1 MTRRNDEDW
10 IGNATMLLSELVYDA
25 ETLKIDTKSKYWPKG
40 ANSLSRRLKE
50 IKVNLQQVGIEIEFG
65 DDGTQRIITMRKISL
80 IPLIPLVNGNQARID
95 SIDTN
100 DTNDNAN
107 GSNDIPLVELEGN
120 HAQNCSLNDTN
131 DTNDTIHTV
140 KCPDCDEKF
149 EPYYMKFHT
158 QNTGHRDWSSE

>member
-65 DDGTQRIITMRKISL
+65 HDGTQRIITMRKISL
-80 IPLIPLVNGNQARID
+80 IPLIPLV
-95 SIDTN
+95 
-100 DTNDNAN
+100 
-107 GSNDIPLVELEGN
+107 ELEGN
-120 HAQNCSLNDTN
+120 HAQNCSLN